1 MGERTRLRRL
11 PKRAVADRAAIDA
24 ILDEALVCH
33 LGFVAADGHPVV
45 TPTLHARD
53 GNVLYV
59 HGSAASRTL
68 RALGGGIDVCVT
80 ATLIDGIVLAR
91 AAFHHSVNYRSAMVF
106 GRAQAITAEADKNAV
121 LHAFTEKM
129 VPGRWADVRT
139 PTSQELKGTAVLRIP
154 LDEVSAKVRTGP
166 PVDDDEDY
174 SMDVWAGVLPLEV
187 RRLSPLPDER
197 LDRETPLPP
206 YLAG

>member
-1 MGERTRLRRL
+1 
-11 PKRAVADRAAIDA
+11 VADRAAIDA

-106 GRAQAITAEADKNAV
+106 GRAD
-121 LHAFTEKM
+121 AFTEKM
-129 VPGRWADVRT
+129 VPGRWADVRA